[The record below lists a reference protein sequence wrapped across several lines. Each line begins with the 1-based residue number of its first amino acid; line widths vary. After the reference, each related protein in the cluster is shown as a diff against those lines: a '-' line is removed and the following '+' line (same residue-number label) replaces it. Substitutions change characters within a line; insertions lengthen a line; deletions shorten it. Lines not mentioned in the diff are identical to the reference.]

1 MYVYINGD
9 VVHKNEARISPFD
22 HGFLYGLGAFETFR
36 TYDGHPFLLDD
47 HLERLNN
54 SLRAMNIVKSFTR
67 GEVVEMLRRLLEAN
81 GLRNAYVRLNVSAGV
96 GDIGLQ
102 TSEYD
107 QPTIIMYMKP
117 LLAPS
122 FSKGKIGTVLK
133 TKRNTPEGKE
143 RLKSH
148 HYLNNIIGKR
158 EIGSRTDVEGIF
170 LNEQGYVAE
179 GIVSNIFWVKNKT
192 VYTPAIQTGILN
204 GVTRQFVIAM
214 LAALKIEC
222 QEGFYTLDHLQ
233 QADEIFVTNSIQEI
247 VPIYQMDGRIY
258 QGADGVVTSLLQRYY
273 KRFTS
278 FLWTRHEL
286 AERIGDERWVQE
298 M

>member
-9 VVHKNEARISPFD
+9 VVHKDEARISPFD
-22 HGFLYGLGAFETFR
+22 HGFLYGIGVFETFR

-47 HLERLNN
+47 HLERLNH
-54 SLRAMNIVKSFTR
+54 SLREMNIVKSFTR
-67 GEVVEMLRRLLEAN
+67 GEVMEILRRLLEAN
-81 GLRNAYVRLNVSAGV
+81 GLRNAYVRFNISAGI

-107 QPTIIMYMKP
+107 EPTIIMYMKP
-117 LLAPS
+117 FLSSS
-122 FSKGKIGTVLK
+122 FAKGKIATVLK

-192 VYTPAIQTGILN
+192 VYTPAIHTGILN

-214 LAALKIEC
+214 LNVLNIEYE
-222 QEGFYTLDHLQ
+222 EGFYTLDHLQ

-247 VPIYQMDGRIY
+247 VPIYQMDGRTY
-258 QGADGVVTSLLQRYY
+258 PGADGIVTSFLQRYY
-273 KRFTS
+273 KRFTP

-286 AERIGDERWVQE
+286 AERIE
-298 M
+298 

>member
-9 VVHKNEARISPFD
+9 VVHKDEARISPFD
-22 HGFLYGLGAFETFR
+22 HGFLYGLGVFETFR
-36 TYDGHPFLLDD
+36 IYDGHPFLLDD
-47 HLERLNN
+47 HLERLNQ
-54 SLRAMNIVKSFTR
+54 SLREMNIVKSFTR
-67 GEVVEMLRRLLEAN
+67 GEVMEILRRLLEAN
-81 GLRNAYVRLNVSAGV
+81 GLRNAYVRFNISAGI

-107 QPTIIMYMKP
+107 EPTVIMYMKP
-117 LLAPS
+117 FLSSS
-122 FSKGKIGTVLK
+122 FAKGKIATVLK

-192 VYTPAIQTGILN
+192 VYTPAIHTGILN

-214 LAALKIEC
+214 LNVLNIEYE
-222 QEGFYTLDHLQ
+222 EGFYTLDHLQ

-247 VPIYQMDGRIY
+247 VPIYQMDGRAY
-258 QGADGVVTSLLQRYY
+258 PGADGIVTSFLQRYY
-273 KRFTS
+273 KRFTP

-286 AERIGDERWVQE
+286 AERIE
-298 M
+298 

>member
-9 VVHKNEARISPFD
+9 VVHKDEARISPFD
-22 HGFLYGLGAFETFR
+22 HGFLYGIGVFETFR

-47 HLERLNN
+47 HLERLNH
-54 SLRAMNIVKSFTR
+54 SLREMNIVKSFTR
-67 GEVVEMLRRLLEAN
+67 GEVMEILRRLLEAN
-81 GLRNAYVRLNVSAGV
+81 GLRNAYVRFNISAGI

-107 QPTIIMYMKP
+107 EPTIIMYMKP
-117 LLAPS
+117 FLSSS
-122 FSKGKIGTVLK
+122 FAKGKIATVLK

-192 VYTPAIQTGILN
+192 VYTPAIHTGILN

-214 LAALKIEC
+214 LNVLNIEYE
-222 QEGFYTLDHLQ
+222 EGFYTLDHLQ

-247 VPIYQMDGRIY
+247 VPIYQMDGRAY
-258 QGADGVVTSLLQRYY
+258 PGADGIVTSFLQRYY
-273 KRFTS
+273 KRFTP

-286 AERIGDERWVQE
+286 AERIE
-298 M
+298 

>member
-9 VVHKNEARISPFD
+9 VVHKDEARISPFD
-22 HGFLYGLGAFETFR
+22 HGFLYGLGVFETFR
-36 TYDGHPFLLDD
+36 IYDGHPFLLDD
-47 HLERLNN
+47 HLERLNQ
-54 SLRAMNIVKSFTR
+54 SLREMNIVKSFTR
-67 GEVVEMLRRLLEAN
+67 GEVMEILRRLLEAN
-81 GLRNAYVRLNVSAGV
+81 GLRNAYVRFNVSAGI

-107 QPTIIMYMKP
+107 EPTIIMYMKP
-117 LLAPS
+117 FSSPS
-122 FSKGKIGTVLK
+122 FAKGKAATVLK
-133 TKRNTPEGKE
+133 TKRNTPEGKK

-192 VYTPAIQTGILN
+192 VYTPAIHTGILN

-214 LAALKIEC
+214 LNVLNIEYE
-222 QEGFYTLDHLQ
+222 EGFYTLDHLQ

-247 VPIYQMDGRIY
+247 VPIYQMDGRAY
-258 QGADGVVTSLLQRYY
+258 PGADGIVTSFLQRYY
-273 KRFTS
+273 KRFTP

-286 AERIGDERWVQE
+286 AERIE
-298 M
+298 